1 MTNRRAQIKQWLKKT
16 IEDNLQG
23 ISYRAFIFGSQANQ
37 TDLSR
42 SDIDVGI
49 LAANAIPDT
58 NIVRINNAIE
68 DLPMLYKIDLVD
80 FNNVEEKFKLVA
92 LKNVEWL

>member
-1 MTNRRAQIKQWLKKT
+1 MIDRRGQIKQWLKET
-16 IEDNLQG
+16 LDNNLRD

-37 TDLSR
+37 SDLKR

-49 LAANAIPDT
+49 LADTEIPDINMV
-58 NIVRINNAIE
+58 NINSAIE
-68 DLPMLYKIDLVD
+68 ELPFLYKIDLVD
-80 FNNVEEKFKLVA
+80 FKQVTENFKTVA